1 MDQFEEKKWFVF
13 LGDHHEGPFSMA
25 EMLSKM
31 DQKLITSSSFVWAEG
46 MTDWRLMKEIPAF
59 ESVEKK
65 AETPQL
71 GEAKTEKA
79 SVSKTREEK
88 NGPSGALDQGA
99 LKVVSLPLDMTP
111 LKKAEPPINTA
122 EVEKSWRRR
131 RLIRR
136 TIKTAAVLI
145 VVGGAGAAYQT
156 GLLNSYIDTAKVSEK
171 VQDVS
176 STLYTALMERARPQ
190 MLHLAEKYPVLSKV
204 ISPIPH
210 LKDVS
215 AEDYERLRVAASEH
229 LDKGPSVALAQSTED
244 PARPVFYVSTNLPDG
259 AKFDVYL
266 EGKSDTLVGKIH
278 SSAKV
283 SVTVQKNLGKT
294 DPLVLPQNALIPMG
308 EYQVFATES
317 DAQPEP
323 VASMLKA
330 LPPLNAA
337 KTDRLPAGLKLLAR
351 KTYFLGGAKDEAYN
365 QKLREFHNQLQQK
378 ARIEI
383 ADLKDLGSILEK
395 QIQSTLQQFKAIHG
409 KGRGV
414 NTAKKKA
421 WSNFHAEWMKN
432 EIAWLDR
439 FTKLTPDA
447 LRDDYV
453 FAEQYDLARQ
463 AGQELQK
470 LHDLQNDYFENRLDE
485 RGLDIQLGT
494 AKSVVES
501 AFLTFKTK
509 TEQADKAAANPTGGA
524 T

>member
-25 EMLSKM
+25 EMLSKVE
-31 DQKLITSSSFVWAEG
+31 QRVITSSSYVWAEG
-46 MTDWRLMKEIPAF
+46 MTDWKLMKEISAF
-59 ESVEKK
+59 EGLENKSVASGSTDSQSSKSHDEKK
-65 AETPQL
+65 E
-71 GEAKTEKA
+71 
-79 SVSKTREEK
+79 
-88 NGPSGALDQGA
+88 PSGALDLGA
-99 LKVVSLPLDMTP
+99 LKAVSLPLDMTP
-111 LKKAEPPINTA
+111 LKKAEPPVNTA
-122 EVEKSWRRR
+122 QVEKSWKRR

-136 TIKTAAVLI
+136 TLKTAAGLA
-145 VVGGAGAAYQT
+145 VVGGVGAAYQS
-156 GLLNSYIDTAKVSEK
+156 GLLNSYIDTDKVTEK
-171 VQDVS
+171 VQEVS
-176 STLYTALMERARPQ
+176 GAVMEQARPQ
-190 MLHLAEKYPVLSKV
+190 MLSLAEKYPVLNKV
-204 ISPIPH
+204 ISPIPR

-215 AEDYERLRVAASEH
+215 DEDYERLRVAASEH
-229 LDKGPSVALAQSTED
+229 LDKGPSIAIAQSKED
-244 PARPVFYVSTNLPDG
+244 PAHPVFYVSSNLPDG

-278 SSAKV
+278 SFAKV
-283 SVTVQKNLGKT
+283 SVAVQKNLGKT
-294 DPLVLPQNALIPMG
+294 ASVVLPQNAALPMG

-317 DAQPEP
+317 DGQPEN
-323 VASMLKA
+323 VTSILKS

-351 KTYFLGGAKDEAYN
+351 RTYFLGGAKDEAYN
-365 QKLREFHNQLQQK
+365 QKLRDYRNQLQQK

-383 ADLKDLGSILEK
+383 ADLKDLGSVFEK
-395 QIQSTLQQFKAIHG
+395 QMQATVHQFKAIH
-409 KGRGV
+409 KGRGI
-414 NTAKKKA
+414 TAAKKKA

-439 FTKLTPDA
+439 FSKLTPDA
-447 LRDDYV
+447 LRDEYV
-453 FAEQYDLARQ
+453 YAEQYELARQ

-494 AKSVVES
+494 ATSVMES

-509 TEQADKAAANPTGGA
+509 TEQAEKAAANLPNLSGGA